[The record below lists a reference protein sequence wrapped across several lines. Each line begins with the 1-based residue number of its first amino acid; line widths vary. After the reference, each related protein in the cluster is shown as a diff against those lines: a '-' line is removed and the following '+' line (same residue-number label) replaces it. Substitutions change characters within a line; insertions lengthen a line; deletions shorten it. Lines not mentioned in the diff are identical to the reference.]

1 MRRSLSPPD
10 HISVLSNQI
19 GELAGISMI
28 TPQDLLHWLVVDF
41 AFFSYKTRIFS
52 YLTSDNEDE
61 GEEFPGKLA
70 CDNEGYMKR
79 LTDEEDIISQMQDY
93 YSFLASNTISI
104 SNVTWTSPYLDASGL
119 GLMVTVAM
127 PVISKVTNK

>member
-1 MRRSLSPPD
+1 MAQTC
-10 HISVLSNQI
+10 VTV
-19 GELAGISMI
+19 A
-28 TPQDLLHWLVVDF
+28 DF
-41 AFFSYKTRIFS
+41 FFFLQARIFS
-52 YLTSDNEDE
+52 YLTADD
-61 GEEFPGKLA
+61 GEEFPGKLS
-70 CDNEGYMKR
+70 CDNQGYMKKV
-79 LTDEEDIISQMQDY
+79 TDEENIISQMQDY